1 MRSGEGSRLNAMSRG
16 ASDETVQASSVRAQA
31 VLCVLGG
38 GFALDVPLPDKGRL
52 VIGRG
57 ERADVRIEHSSV
69 SREHAAVEVE
79 AGEFFISDLGSK
91 NGTKLR
97 GERLDTGARARLD
110 PGVMAELG
118 EIVVLVRARHTSAA
132 VPTST
137 ADEKYFWFGEVM
149 KPVLALVD
157 RIADDDIPV
166 LLLGQTGV
174 GKEVLAQRLHDRS
187 RRRDAKILRV
197 HCAAITPALF
207 ESELFGHEKGA
218 FTGAV
223 APKPG
228 LLETADGGTVFIDE
242 VGEIPTETQ
251 TKLLRVLEDKK
262 VQRIGS
268 LTPRTID
275 VRFVAATNRDLA
287 AEVRAGRFREDLF
300 YRLNGVVVKIPSLA
314 ERSDEI
320 LPLARSFAERAA
332 RERSRSVPTLSEAAE
347 RALVSHGWPGNLREL
362 GHVMTRA
369 VLLSDGTIEPQHL
382 ALGEATT
389 REAPTPEPRP
399 GDDDERSRIIAALE
413 ASAGN
418 QTEAAKQLGIS
429 RRTLLYKLDRL
440 GIPRP
445 RKR

>member
-1 MRSGEGSRLNAMSRG
+1 MSRG
-16 ASDETVQASSVRAQA
+16 ASDETVQASSVRGQP

-38 GFALDVPLPDKGRL
+38 GLALDVPLPAKGRL

-57 ERADVRIEHSSV
+57 ENADVRIDHSSV
-69 SREHAAVEVE
+69 SREHAAIEID
-79 AGEFFISDLGSK
+79 AGELFITDLGSK

-97 GERLDTGARARLD
+97 GERLETGARARLD

-118 EIVVLVRARHTSAA
+118 EIVVLVRAGRTGAA
-132 VPTST
+132 APTST
-137 ADEKYFWFGEVM
+137 GDDGYFWFGDVM

-174 GKEVLAQRLHDRS
+174 GKEVLAERLHDRS
-187 RRRDAKILRV
+187 RRRDAKMLRV
-197 HCAAITPALF
+197 HCAAITPTVF

-223 APKPG
+223 AQKPG
-228 LLETADGGTVFIDE
+228 LFETADGGTVFIDE
-242 VGEIPTETQ
+242 VGEIPPETQ
-251 TKLLRVLEDKK
+251 TKLLRVLEDKQ
-262 VQRIGS
+262 VQRIGG

-287 AEVRAGRFREDLF
+287 AEVRAGNFREDLF
-300 YRLNGVVVKIPSLA
+300 YRLSGVIVKIPSLA

-332 RERSRSVPTLSEAAE
+332 KERSRPIPTLTEATE
-347 RALVSHGWPGNLREL
+347 RALTSHSWPGNLREL
-362 GHVMTRA
+362 GHVMARA
-369 VLLSDGTIEPQHL
+369 VLLSDGTIEPEHL
-382 ALGEATT
+382 ALGESVT
-389 REAPTPEPRP
+389 RPGPTAEPRH
-399 GDDDERSRIIAALE
+399 GDDDERSRILAALE
-413 ASAGN
+413 ANAGN